1 MNTPARIVLVDDS
14 VVIRGLL
21 TKFIEAEPD
30 LTVAGTAANGKLG
43 VAQVGSLNPDLV
55 VLDIEMPVM
64 TGLEALVEIRRT
76 NPSVPI
82 VMFSTL
88 TESGAA
94 STVTA
99 LARGASDYATK
110 PTGSS
115 NIADAMR
122 QVQADLIAKIRAL
135 VTSRQRSQ
143 AQASQ
148 KPVVMRKPF
157 SARVNLNALVLGCST
172 GGPVALETVLRS
184 ITTALPIPLFVVQHM
199 PATFTRA
206 LADRLDAKVA
216 SRVVEAEQGMIAEP
230 GTCYIA
236 PGGFHM
242 ELRKSSM
249 VETTINI
256 TDTPPI
262 NSCKPSVDTLFS
274 SAAKIYG
281 KNLGS
286 VMLTGM
292 GHDGLDGTREI
303 AKLGCP
309 VIAQDEATSV
319 VWGMPGAITTAGLS
333 TEVLPL
339 DRIGLRMSDLA
350 QASRTAPVAGRRPAS
365 SGGPA

>member
-43 VAQVGSLNPDLV
+43 VAQVRSLNPDLV
-55 VLDIEMPVM
+55 ILDIEMPVM
-64 TGLEALVEIRRT
+64 TGLEALVEIRRS
-76 NPSVPI
+76 NPTVPI

-94 STVTA
+94 ATVTA
-99 LARGASDYATK
+99 LARGASDYAAK
-110 PTGSS
+110 PTGSA
-115 NIADAMR
+115 NAADAMH
-122 QVQADLIAKIRAL
+122 QVQGDLIAKVRAL
-135 VTSRQRSQ
+135 VNSRQRTGSL
-143 AQASQ
+143 AS
-148 KPVVMRKPF
+148 KAPVAMRKPLD
-157 SARVNLNALVLGCST
+157 AKVKLNAFVLGCST

-184 ITTALPIPLFVVQHM
+184 ITTPLPIPLFVVQHM

-206 LADRLDAKVA
+206 LADRLDNKVA
-216 SRVVEAEQGMIAEP
+216 SHVVEAEQGMIAEP

-236 PGGFHM
+236 PGGLHM
-242 ELRKSSM
+242 VLRKSSM
-249 VETTINI
+249 VETTINTI
-256 TDTPPI
+256 DTAPI
-262 NSCKPSVDTLFS
+262 NSCKPSVDSLFS

-303 AKLGCP
+303 AELGCP

-339 DRIGLRMSDLA
+339 DRIGPRMSDLA
-350 QASRTAPVAGRRPAS
+350 RASQTAALAGRRSTSP
-365 SGGPA
+365 GGHP